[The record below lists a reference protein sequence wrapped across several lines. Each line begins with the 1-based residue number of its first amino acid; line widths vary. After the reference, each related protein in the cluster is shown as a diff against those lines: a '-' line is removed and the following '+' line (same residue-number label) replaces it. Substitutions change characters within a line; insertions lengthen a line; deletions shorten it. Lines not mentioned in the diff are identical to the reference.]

1 MEKIIP
7 FLWYNDQAEEAAKF
21 YTSVFKNSKLG
32 MLTRYSSD
40 GPGPAGQVMTAVF
53 ELNGQEFIALN
64 GGPQFKFTE
73 AVSFVVN
80 CETQEEIDY
89 YWDRLS
95 EGGEKSRCGWLKDKF
110 GLSWQVVPAMMG
122 KLFSDS
128 DAEGSKRVMRAM
140 MQMDKLDIA
149 ALKKA
154 QGASEGGIGAR

>member
-32 MLTRYSSD
+32 TVTRYGSE
-40 GPGPAGQVMTAVF
+40 GPGPSGQVMTAVF

-95 EGGEKSRCGWLKDKF
+95 EGGKKSRCGWLKDKF
-110 GLSWQVVPAMMG
+110 GLSWQVVPAIIG

-128 DAEGSKRVMRAM
+128 DAEKSKRVMRAM

-149 ALKKA
+149 VLKNA
-154 QGASEGGIGAR
+154 QEATVGAGQAG

>member
-1 MEKIIP
+1 M
-7 FLWYNDQAEEAAKF
+7 
-21 YTSVFKNSKLG
+21 
-32 MLTRYSSD
+32 
-40 GPGPAGQVMTAVF
+40 
-53 ELNGQEFIALN
+53 N

-73 AVSFVVN
+73 AISFVVN

-110 GLSWQVVPAMMG
+110 GLSWQVVPAIIG

-128 DAEGSKRVMRAM
+128 DAEKSKRVMRAM

-149 ALKKA
+149 VLKNA
-154 QGASEGGIGAR
+154 QEATVGAGQAG